1 MEEIWNEVTAHLD
14 VLFPVTGRTAEGGR
28 FFSRANLELQRLTRE
43 ALEGILEDCFGD
55 YHLTAM
61 RNNRSYRGFYARIR
75 RSTDTRAIGELM
87 KQAYEAR
94 QTGEISVKHFIAL
107 NAAASNQRER
117 LLSASLSAA
126 AFKLIEEIVTASEKK
141 LRYLAWA
148 MYGANQPSHPIHK
161 LNSCEQTR
169 VWEVMTARKGAI
181 LFPRIYAKLL
191 TTWGRALPSNC
202 FIFLAVFKEFL
213 ELPRLRK
220 VLSIVRNKRRATAR
234 KLSSA
239 QKPSGPTRGAS
250 AMKSVA
256 AVRSRAET
264 VACGQQ

>member
-1 MEEIWNEVTAHLD
+1 
-14 VLFPVTGRTAEGGR
+14 
-28 FFSRANLELQRLTRE
+28 RANLELQRLTRD

-94 QTGEISVKHFIAL
+94 QTSEISVKHFITL

-117 LLSASLSAA
+117 LLSAPLSSAA
-126 AFKLIEEIVTASEKK
+126 YNLIEEIVTASEKK

-148 MYGANQPSHPIHK
+148 MYVANQPSHPIHK

-169 VWEVMTARKGAI
+169 VWEVMTARKAAA
-181 LFPRIYAKLL
+181 LLPRLYAKLCSH
-191 TTWGRALPSNC
+191 WGQALPGDW
-202 FIFLAVFKEFL
+202 FIIPVAIKALL
-213 ELPRLRK
+213 ETPRLHK
-220 VLSIVRNKRRATAR
+220 ALNAIRNK
-234 KLSSA
+234 LSASTRMSFSSSMPAA
-239 QKPSGPTRGAS
+239 QTRGAS
-250 AMKSVA
+250 AIKNGA
-256 AVRSRAET
+256 ATKLRSET
-264 VACGQQ
+264 ATRGRQ

>member
-1 MEEIWNEVTAHLD
+1 V
-14 VLFPVTGRTAEGGR
+14 
-28 FFSRANLELQRLTRE
+28 
-43 ALEGILEDCFGD
+43 
-55 YHLTAM
+55 
-61 RNNRSYRGFYARIR
+61 
-75 RSTDTRAIGELM
+75 IGELM

-117 LLSASLSAA
+117 LLSAPLSAA

-169 VWEVMTARKGAI
+169 VWEVMTAHKAAA
-181 LFPRIYAKLL
+181 LLPQLYAKLCS
-191 TTWGRALPSNC
+191 TWGQALPGDC
-202 FIFLAVFKEFL
+202 FIVLALFKHFF

-220 VLSIVRNKRRATAR
+220 ALSAIRNKRPISPRR
-234 KLSSA
+234 VSST
-239 QKPSGPTRGAS
+239 PEPPDPTSGHSTMKRGA
-250 AMKSVA
+250 A
-256 AVRSRAET
+256 ARLRPQAAS
-264 VACGQQ
+264 CSQQ